1 MDFGSGIRLSNS
13 IYLVLEVARKECKGK
28 KNMSMTI
35 DPFPIGQQYNIAQ
48 GAVFDYAPA
57 PFLLTSLCSTAGNTS
72 KG

>member
-1 MDFGSGIRLSNS
+1 
-13 IYLVLEVARKECKGK
+13 VARKECKGK